1 MFSPHLLNQFV
12 ADGVDFG
19 LHTLLAF
26 RVVLVVNGR
35 VDTQNVVQGA
45 VVSHSL
51 NVFYTGLRKGNN
63 DLVLKII
70 QFLTFLF

>member
-12 ADGVDFG
+12 ADGIEFG
-19 LHTLLAF
+19 LDTLLAL

-45 VVSHSL
+45 GVSHSL
-51 NVFYTGLRKGNN
+51 NVFYTGFREK
-63 DLVLKII
+63 K
-70 QFLTFLF
+70 